1 MYLVDIPGKE
11 SEAIKRLLKLLPI
24 TGGLFKS
31 LGLDSLFSWY
41 LIEVR
46 TDLHLGLL
54 PTDIDILAG
63 RLSWSDPGAFRSI
76 LAEEIKSE
84 PNAPQSVHL
93 TLASLKLAESGG
105 IKWPPLT
112 DYLIGIEAKCAY
124 LDPNANE
131 IKEDT
136 IKSKKSSKEKVYGI
150 QKQVEKLLSFGFDKV
165 ALLDMIANP
174 PASGIDGQAW
184 ITALSIATSSKDAMS
199 LILRQRLPNNS
210 TAGHWVWSIGSI
222 IGGDETRRGV
232 GAPIELQKAAENK
245 FLYVNTDVKTNREK
259 MEIALNKIFGKLSPP
274 YNFPVIFVDCRTCRT
289 IHRLGDTCNSE

>member
-1 MYLVDIPGKE
+1 M
-11 SEAIKRLLKLLPI
+11 
-24 TGGLFKS
+24 
-31 LGLDSLFSWY
+31 
-41 LIEVR
+41 
-46 TDLHLGLL
+46 
-54 PTDIDILAG
+54 
-63 RLSWSDPGAFRSI
+63 
-76 LAEEIKSE
+76 
-84 PNAPQSVHL
+84 HL

>member
-11 SEAIKRLLKLLPI
+11 SDAIKRLLKLLPI

-76 LAEEIKSE
+76 LAEEIKNE
-84 PNAPQSVHL
+84 PNAPQSVHRTL
-93 TLASLKLAESGG
+93 TALKLAESGG

-112 DYLIGIEAKCAY
+112 DSLIGIEAKCAY
-124 LDPNANE
+124 LDLNANE

-150 QKQVEKLLSFGFDKV
+150 QKQVEKLLSFGFDKA

-222 IGGDETRRGV
+222 IGGDETRRGA
-232 GAPIELQKAAENK
+232 GAPIELQKASENK

-259 MEIALNKIFGKLSPP
+259 MEIALNNIFGNISPP
-274 YNFPVIFVDCRTCRT
+274 YNFPAIFVDCRTCRT
-289 IHRLGDTCNSE
+289 IHRLGDTCNSG

>member
-1 MYLVDIPGKE
+1 MH
-11 SEAIKRLLKLLPI
+11 R
-24 TGGLFKS
+24 
-31 LGLDSLFSWY
+31 
-41 LIEVR
+41 
-46 TDLHLGLL
+46 
-54 PTDIDILAG
+54 
-63 RLSWSDPGAFRSI
+63 
-76 LAEEIKSE
+76 
-84 PNAPQSVHL
+84 

-112 DYLIGIEAKCAY
+112 NYLVGIEAKCAY
-124 LDPNANE
+124 F
-131 IKEDT
+131 DT
-136 IKSKKSSKEKVYGI
+136 ESDNIKSKKSSKEKVYKI
-150 QKQVEKLLSFGFDKV
+150 REQVENLLSFGFDKV

-184 ITALSIATSSKDAMS
+184 ITALNIATSSKDAMS

>member
-1 MYLVDIPGKE
+1 MYLVDIPERE

-24 TGGLFKS
+24 TTGCLFES
-31 LGLDSLFSWY
+31 LGLDPLFSWY
-41 LIEVR
+41 LVEVR
-46 TDLHLGLL
+46 TNVHLGLL
-54 PTDIDILAG
+54 PTDIYILAG

-76 LAEEIKSE
+76 LAEEIKNE
-84 PNAPQSVHL
+84 PNAPQSVHRTL
-93 TLASLKLAESGG
+93 TALKLAESGG

-136 IKSKKSSKEKVYGI
+136 IKSTKKSSKKKVGI

-184 ITALSIATSSKDAMS
+184 ITASSIATSSKDAMS
-199 LILRQRLPNNS
+199 RILRQRLPNNS
-210 TAGHWVWSIGSI
+210 VAGHWVWSIGSI
-222 IGGDETRRGV
+222 IGGDETKRGA
-232 GAPIELQKAAENK
+232 GAPIALQKASDNN
-245 FLYVNTDVKTNREK
+245 LNTDGKTNREK
-259 MEIALNKIFGKLSPP
+259 MEIALNKIFGKLTPP
-274 YNFPVIFVDCRTCRT
+274 YSFPVIFVDCKACCT
-289 IHRLGDTCNSE
+289 IHRLGDTCNSG

>member
-31 LGLDSLFSWY
+31 LGLDPLFSWY

-93 TLASLKLAESGG
+93 TLAALKLAESGG

-136 IKSKKSSKEKVYGI
+136 IKSTKKSSKKKVGI
-150 QKQVEKLLSFGFDKV
+150 RKQVEKLLSFGFDKV

-222 IGGDETRRGV
+222 IGGDETRRGA

-259 MEIALNKIFGKLSPP
+259 MEIAFNKIFGKLSPP

-289 IHRLGDTCNSE
+289 IHRLGDTCKSG

>member
-93 TLASLKLAESGG
+93 TLAALKLAESGG

-136 IKSKKSSKEKVYGI
+136 IKSTKKSSKKKVGI
-150 QKQVEKLLSFGFDKV
+150 RKQVEKLLSFGFDKV

-222 IGGDETRRGV
+222 IGGDETRRGA

-259 MEIALNKIFGKLSPP
+259 MEIAFNKIFGKLSPP

-289 IHRLGDTCNSE
+289 IHRLGDTCNSG

>member
-31 LGLDSLFSWY
+31 LGLDPLFSWY
-41 LIEVR
+41 LVEIR
-46 TDLHLGLL
+46 TVPHLGML

-63 RLSWSDPGAFRSI
+63 HLNWRDPKAFQSV
-76 LAEEIKSE
+76 LAEEVKSN
-84 PNAPQSVHL
+84 PNTHPSQHRYIAY
-93 TLASLKLAESGG
+93 LKLAESGG
-105 IKWPPLT
+105 INWPPLT
-112 DYLIGIEAKCAY
+112 NYLIGIEAKCAY
-124 LDPNANE
+124 F
-131 IKEDT
+131 DT
-136 IKSKKSSKEKVYGI
+136 ESDNIKSKKSSKEKVYKI
-150 QKQVEKLLSFGFDKV
+150 REQVEKLLSFGFDKV

-222 IGGDETRRGV
+222 IGGDETRRGA

-245 FLYVNTDVKTNREK
+245 FLYVNTDVKTNRGK
-259 MEIALNKIFGKLSPP
+259 MEIALNNIFGKLSPP

-289 IHRLGDTCNSE
+289 IHRLGDTCNSG

>member
-1 MYLVDIPGKE
+1 MYLVEIPEKE
-11 SEAIKRLLKLLPI
+11 HEAIRRLLELMPI
-24 TGGLFKS
+24 SGGLFES
-31 LGLDSLFSWY
+31 LGLDPLFSWY

-46 TDLHLGLL
+46 TDFHLGML
-54 PTDIDILAG
+54 PTDVDILAG
-63 RLSWSDPGAFRSI
+63 RLNWKDTGAFQSS
-76 LAEEIKSE
+76 LEEEIKCN
-84 PNAPQSVHL
+84 PNTHPSININIA
-93 TLASLKLAESGG
+93 ALKLAESGG

-124 LDPNANE
+124 LNPDADK
-131 IKEDT
+131 ITEDA

-184 ITALSIATSSKDAMS
+184 ITASSISTSSKDAMS
-199 LILRQRLPNNS
+199 RILKQRLPEDS
-210 TAGHWVWSIGSI
+210 LAGHWVWSIGSI
-222 IGGDETRRGV
+222 IGGDETKRGA
-232 GAPIELQKAAENK
+232 GAPIELQKASENK
-245 FLYVNTDVKTNREK
+245 FLQAGEEVDSNRKK

-289 IHRLGDTCNSE
+289 IHRLGDICNSG

>member
-199 LILRQRLPNNS
+199 LILGQRLPNNS

-222 IGGDETRRGV
+222 IGGDETRRGA
-232 GAPIELQKAAENK
+232 GAPVELQKAAENK
-245 FLYVNTDVKTNREK
+245 FLYVNTDVKTNRGK

-289 IHRLGDTCNSE
+289 IHRLGDTCNSG

>member
-76 LAEEIKSE
+76 LAEEIKNE
-84 PNAPQSVHL
+84 PNAPQSVHRTL
-93 TLASLKLAESGG
+93 TALKLAESGG

-112 DYLIGIEAKCAY
+112 DSLIGIEAKCAY
-124 LDPNANE
+124 LDLNANE

-136 IKSKKSSKEKVYGI
+136 IKSKKSSKEAVYKI

-184 ITALSIATSSKDAMS
+184 I
-199 LILRQRLPNNS
+199 Q
-210 TAGHWVWSIGSI
+210 H
-222 IGGDETRRGV
+222 
-232 GAPIELQKAAENK
+232 
-245 FLYVNTDVKTNREK
+245 
-259 MEIALNKIFGKLSPP
+259 
-274 YNFPVIFVDCRTCRT
+274 
-289 IHRLGDTCNSE
+289 